1 MAKTLLIRNIHTLVT
16 MDAERRELYGASLFI
31 SGNRI
36 EALAPASELEQL
48 VTQADEVLDGR
59 NLLILPGFINT
70 HHHMFQSL
78 TRAMA
83 QDDELFQWLRTL
95 HPIWGGLRGEDV
107 YISAQLA
114 MSELLLS
121 GCTTS
126 SDHLYLYP
134 NDVRLED
141 EIQAATEL
149 GLRFHA
155 ARGAMSLGRSKGG
168 LPPDHICE
176 EEEDILLDMRRVI
189 EEHHDDSRFAMLRI
203 VVAPCAP
210 FTVTQDLMR
219 EAAALARSY
228 GVSLHT
234 HLAEND
240 NDVEYS
246 LEHYQMRP
254 GQYAESM
261 GWLGDDV
268 WHAHCV
274 KLDAAEIGLFA
285 RSSTGVCHCPVS
297 NMRLASGIAPV
308 RQMFDAGVPVGL
320 GVDGT
325 ASNDSGNLLQET
337 RQAMLLQRVGG
348 DPAGLTAREALEL
361 ATRGGARVLGRDD
374 VGALAPSMAADII
387 AFRTDQLA
395 FAGAQHDVVAGLVF
409 SPPAGVTHSW
419 VNGVQRVRDGVLLGV
434 DLPMLI
440 ERHNTHARRLIGAD

>member
-1 MAKTLLIRNIHTLVT
+1 MTSTLLIRNIHTLVT
-16 MDAERRELYGASLFI
+16 MDDERRELHGASLFVR
-31 SGNRI
+31 GNHI
-36 EALAPASELEQL
+36 EALAPATELEPL
-48 VTQADEVLDGR
+48 AAQADEVLDGR
-59 NLLILPGFINT
+59 NLLVLPGFINT

-141 EIQAATEL
+141 EIQAAAEL

-176 EEEDILLDMRRVI
+176 EEKDILRDMRRVI

-219 EAAALARSY
+219 EAASSRAQLRRFAA
-228 GVSLHT
+228 HT
-234 HLAEND
+234 
-240 NDVEYS
+240 
-246 LEHYQMRP
+246 P
-254 GQYAESM
+254 GGERQ
-261 GWLGDDV
+261 
-268 WHAHCV
+268 
-274 KLDAAEIGLFA
+274 
-285 RSSTGVCHCPVS
+285 R
-297 NMRLASGIAPV
+297 RGIQP
-308 RQMFDAGVPVGL
+308 
-320 GVDGT
+320 
-325 ASNDSGNLLQET
+325 
-337 RQAMLLQRVGG
+337 
-348 DPAGLTAREALEL
+348 
-361 ATRGGARVLGRDD
+361 
-374 VGALAPSMAADII
+374 GALSDAPGSI
-387 AFRTDQLA
+387 R
-395 FAGAQHDVVAGLVF
+395 
-409 SPPAGVTHSW
+409 
-419 VNGVQRVRDGVLLGV
+419 
-434 DLPMLI
+434 
-440 ERHNTHARRLIGAD
+440 

>member
-1 MAKTLLIRNIHTLVT
+1 MAGTLLIENIHTLVT
-16 MDAERRELYGASLFI
+16 MDEGRRELHGASLLVR
-31 SGNRI
+31 GNRI
-36 EALAPASELEQL
+36 EALGPAEELAPLAE
-48 VTQADEVLDGR
+48 QADERLDGR
-59 NLLILPGFINT
+59 RLLVLPGLINT

-107 YISAQLA
+107 YVSAKLA
-114 MSELLLS
+114 MAELMLS

-141 EIQAATEL
+141 EIQAAGEL

-155 ARGAMSLGRSKGG
+155 ARGAMSLGQSKGG

-176 EEEDILLDMRRVI
+176 EEEDILRDMRRVI
-189 EEHHDDSRFAMLRI
+189 EEFHDDSRYAMLR
-203 VVAPCAP
+203 VVIAPCAP

-240 NDVEYS
+240 NDVQYS
-246 LEHYQMRP
+246 LEHYGMRP
-254 GQYAESM
+254 GDYAESL
-261 GWLGDDV
+261 GWLGEDV

-274 KLDAAEIGLFA
+274 KLDNAEIGLFA
-285 RSSTGVCHCPVS
+285 RTHTGVCHCPVS

-308 RQMFDAGVPVGL
+308 RQMRAAGVPVGL

-348 DPAGLTAREALEL
+348 DPAALTAREALEL
-361 ATRGGARVLGRDD
+361 ATRGGAQVLGRDD
-374 VGALAPSMAADII
+374 IGSLAPGMAADII
-387 AFRTDQLA
+387 AFQSDQLA
-395 FAGAQHDVVAGLVF
+395 FAGAQHDLLAGLVF
-409 SPPAGVTHSW
+409 SPPAGVTHAW
-419 VNGVQRVRDGVLLGV
+419 VNGRQTVRDGELLGV
-434 DLPMLI
+434 ELPSLI
-440 ERHNTHARRLIGAD
+440 ERHNAAARRLILSV

>member
-1 MAKTLLIRNIHTLVT
+1 MAKSTLISNIHTLVT
-16 MDAERRELYGASLFI
+16 MNDDLSEMHDASLLFR
-31 SGNRI
+31 GNRI
-36 EALAPASELEQL
+36 ESVAPANELESK
-48 VTQADEVLDGR
+48 ADQVEEVIDGR
-59 NLLILPGFINT
+59 NLLVLPGFINT

-83 QDDELFQWLRTL
+83 QDEELFQWLRIL
-95 HPIWGGLRGEDV
+95 HPIWGGLRAEDV
-107 YISAQLA
+107 YVSAKLA
-114 MSELLLS
+114 MAELLLS

-126 SDHLYLYP
+126 SDHLYLFP

-141 EIQAATEL
+141 EIQAAYEL
-149 GLRFHA
+149 GMRFHA
-155 ARGAMSLGRSKGG
+155 ARGAMSLGQSKGG

-176 EEEDILLDMRRVI
+176 EEEDILRDMQRVI
-189 EEHHDDSRFAMLRI
+189 EEHHDDSHCAMLRI

-210 FTVTQDLMR
+210 FTVTENLMR
-219 EAAALARSY
+219 ESAQLARSY

-254 GQYAESM
+254 GEYAESL
-261 GWLGDDV
+261 GWLGNDV

-274 KLDAAEIGLFA
+274 KLDAKEINLFA
-285 RSSTGVCHCPVS
+285 RSRTGVCHCPVS
-297 NMRLASGIAPV
+297 NMRLASGIAPI
-308 RQMFDAGVPVGL
+308 RQMYDAGVKVGL

-348 DPAGLTAREALEL
+348 DPAGLSARQALEL
-361 ATRGGARVLGRDD
+361 ATRGGASVLGRDD
-374 VGALAPSMAADII
+374 VGVLAPGKAADII

-395 FAGAQHDVVAGLVF
+395 FAGAQHDLVAGLIF
-409 SPPAGVTHSW
+409 SPPGNVTHSW
-419 VNGVQRVRDGVLLGV
+419 VNGKQRVRDEVLLGV
-434 DLPMLI
+434 DLPLLI
-440 ERHNTHARRLIGAD
+440 EDHNRCSHRLLSTI

>member
-1 MAKTLLIRNIHTLVT
+1 MDETLLISKIHTLVT
-16 MDAERRELYGASLFI
+16 MDDDRRELNNASLFI
-31 SGNRI
+31 RGNRI
-36 EALAPASELEQL
+36 EALGSATELEPL
-48 VTQADEVLDGR
+48 AAQADVVMDGR
-59 NLLILPGFINT
+59 NLLVLPGFINT

-83 QDDELFQWLRTL
+83 QNDELFQWLRTL

-107 YISAQLA
+107 YVSAKLA

-155 ARGAMSLGRSKGG
+155 ARGAMSLGQSKGG

-176 EEEDILLDMRRVI
+176 EEEDILRDMRRVI
-189 EEHHDDSRFAMLRI
+189 EEHHDNSRFAMLRV

-210 FTVTQDLMR
+210 FTVTQDLML

-240 NDVEYS
+240 NDVEFS

-274 KLDAAEIGLFA
+274 KLDASEIGLFA
-285 RSSTGVCHCPVS
+285 HSRTGVCHCPIS

-308 RQMFDAGVPVGL
+308 RQMVDAGVPIGL
-320 GVDGT
+320 GVDGS

-348 DPAGLTAREALEL
+348 NPAGLTAREALEL
-361 ATRGGARVLGRDD
+361 ATRGGAHVLARDD
-374 VGALAPSMAADII
+374 VGVLSPGMAADII

-395 FAGAQHDVVAGLVF
+395 FAGTQHDLVAGLVF
-409 SPPAGVTHSW
+409 SPPNGVTHSW
-419 VNGVQRVRDGVLLGV
+419 VNGKQLVRDGVLLDV
-434 DLPMLI
+434 DLPLLI
-440 ERHNTHARRLIGAD
+440 EKHNHCARRLIGGH